1 MLPTQDQ
8 TCLVKN
14 AHSQP
19 VAEACVGVVT
29 DQVLR
34 GRRENCSNV
43 DKASLTSWGVAFLAQ
58 TETESPLRSGT
69 AMILFPCR
77 VSFFRPCAPFFS
89 GRETRV
95 VLMPLL
101 AVRRSTRSATVD
113 GITSGLPT
121 TRPQRNLT
129 HKDARIVP
137 LESLAAN

>member
-1 MLPTQDQ
+1 
-8 TCLVKN
+8 
-14 AHSQP
+14 
-19 VAEACVGVVT
+19 
-29 DQVLR
+29 
-34 GRRENCSNV
+34 
-43 DKASLTSWGVAFLAQ
+43 
-58 TETESPLRSGT
+58 
-69 AMILFPCR
+69 MILFPCR
-77 VSFFRPCAPFFS
+77 VSFFRPCALFFS

-101 AVRRSTRSATVD
+101 AVRRSTRSATVG